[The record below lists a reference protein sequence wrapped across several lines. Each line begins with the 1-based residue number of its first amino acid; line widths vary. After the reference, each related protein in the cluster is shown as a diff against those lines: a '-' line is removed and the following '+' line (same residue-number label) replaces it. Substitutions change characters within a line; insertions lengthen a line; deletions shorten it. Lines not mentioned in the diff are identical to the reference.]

1 MEQPTIPKKLGR
13 KPANPLEGAAK
24 NYTIRL
30 TDTQAKRALQFGA
43 TVSQG
48 INNLL
53 RDVAPEVK

>member
-1 MEQPTIPKKLGR
+1 MEQPTKPKLGR
-13 KPANPLEGAAK
+13 KPSNPLEGPAR

-53 RDVAPEVK
+53 RESAPEVK